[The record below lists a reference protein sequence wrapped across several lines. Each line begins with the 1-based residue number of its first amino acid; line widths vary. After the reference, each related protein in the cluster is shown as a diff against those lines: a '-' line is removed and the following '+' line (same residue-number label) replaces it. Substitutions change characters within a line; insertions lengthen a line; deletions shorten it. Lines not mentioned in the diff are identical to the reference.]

1 MEWSLLDCGRR
12 GHVTYAPEET
22 DLRAQLSAD
31 TPEGQAW
38 RCLRCGTF
46 VPGPA
51 GGSGPADKAPTPL
64 RGKEIRSAIVLRI
77 FAVERFLR
85 AIVFG
90 ALAWAIWE
98 FGVSRASLEKAF
110 DKDYPALRALFRQ
123 LGYDVDHSKLVGL
136 IHSALTLHQNT
147 IKLIAAGVLVY
158 ALLEVVEGIGLWLEK
173 RWGEYFAM
181 IVTSLGLPYEIYD
194 LTEKI
199 TVTRVLFFL
208 INLALVI
215 YLVVTRRLFGV
226 RGGKAAYEARLRSE
240 SVIEEARKA
249 VEAAHQPQAAPS
261 AQATPG
267 TPAAS
272 ATPGTPVNGTG
283 GSAAE

>member
-1 MEWSLLDCGRR
+1 
-12 GHVTYAPEET
+12 
-22 DLRAQLSAD
+22 
-31 TPEGQAW
+31 
-38 RCLRCGTF
+38 
-46 VPGPA
+46 
-51 GGSGPADKAPTPL
+51 
-64 RGKEIRSAIVLRI
+64 
-77 FAVERFLR
+77 
-85 AIVFG
+85 
-90 ALAWAIWE
+90 
-98 FGVSRASLEKAF
+98 VSRASLEKAF

-123 LGYDVDHSKLVGL
+123 LGYDVDHSKIVGL

-158 ALLEVVEGIGLWLEK
+158 ALLETVEGIGLWLEQ

-194 LTEKI
+194 LTDKV

-240 SVIEEARKA
+240 SVIQEARNA
-249 VEAAHQPQAAPS
+249 IAAAHQQQTAP
-261 AQATPG
+261 ATPA
-267 TPAAS
+267 TPAAPATPATPAAP
-272 ATPGTPVNGTG
+272 ATPGTPVSGAG
-283 GSAAE
+283 GSAAD

>member
-12 GHVTYAPEET
+12 GHVTYAPAET
-22 DLRAQLSAD
+22 DLRAQLSAL

-51 GGSGPADKAPTPL
+51 DGSGPADKAPAPL

-90 ALAWAIWE
+90 ALAWAVWE

-123 LGYDVDHSKLVGL
+123 LGYDVDHSKIVGL
-136 IHSALTLHQNT
+136 IHSALTLQPGHDQ
-147 IKLIAAGVLVY
+147 ADRGRR
-158 ALLEVVEGIGLWLEK
+158 
-173 RWGEYFAM
+173 RW
-181 IVTSLGLPYEIYD
+181 S
-194 LTEKI
+194 
-199 TVTRVLFFL
+199 TRCW
-208 INLALVI
+208 
-215 YLVVTRRLFGV
+215 
-226 RGGKAAYEARLRSE
+226 RS
-240 SVIEEARKA
+240 SR
-249 VEAAHQPQAAPS
+249 
-261 AQATPG
+261 
-267 TPAAS
+267 AS
-272 ATPGTPVNGTG
+272 ACGWS
-283 GSAAE
+283 SAGASTSR